1 MTKRQDVAAR
11 RMRAGRRSSQRQ
23 HHEQSHEHHSYVE
36 GSSLVSEPCEN
47 VIIPLARLP
56 PSLSLTRP
64 RLRSGGRA
72 SDLTHGETMPRH
84 PASHQAGKTAPKRR
98 KDCHSAP
105 ACVLSSCSSRRGLDG
120 SLFEPPAAG
129 LHGGSFQRRVRE
141 GSPSLSTPHR
151 CTGGVPA
158 AAASSPSRAPSV
170 SFSVSCASA
179 YEERRSGLD
188 QRGEASPSPPAARS
202 PPPSPRCPS
211 APP

>member
-1 MTKRQDVAAR
+1 
-11 RMRAGRRSSQRQ
+11 
-23 HHEQSHEHHSYVE
+23 
-36 GSSLVSEPCEN
+36 
-47 VIIPLARLP
+47 
-56 PSLSLTRP
+56 
-64 RLRSGGRA
+64 
-72 SDLTHGETMPRH
+72 MPRH

-151 CTGGVPA
+151 RTGGVPA

-179 YEERRSGLD
+179 YEERSSGLD
-188 QRGEASPSPPAARS
+188 QGGERRGLRYQLRDRRRRRRVARTRRHDLRRAVQASRPGEVQERFQEKSGKGPVGRECLGSVSESVSERPAARAPRAS
-202 PPPSPRCPS
+202 GSSGRRGTRRACGRPSEMSRKCL
-211 APP
+211 